1 MYRSPRRSDK
11 CSDVIPTAPMSSSGR
26 DQRPSTGHADVHP
39 YLHGLVRCLG
49 ATLFAGLLLG
59 LLDVAMT
66 FGHARGAGFIAPL
79 LALWAVPA
87 LLIGIGLG
95 IVGGALDA
103 TWGVNALGRAR
114 QHLRDNAG
122 FDRALTSAVLAAAV
136 ILAILALV
144 ISKLA
149 VPLVANVSRHETGG
163 LLLGVIV
170 IALVPMLA
178 LAGRPVARITRKF
191 VGIVPPIGP
200 LPRVLVLALLGF
212 ALIIAAALFFVFT
225 KLDWR
230 VLGMGSL
237 LAIAALPLLA
247 LLLLALSAGPWARMT
262 AKIPERGTVVLVAT
276 IIAFTLPFITLRG
289 TPTKDVETAITEHT
303 LMGSRLIP
311 VLRHFFDHDQDGYS
325 NFFGLHDC
333 DDNNPN
339 VNPSAIEIP
348 GNGIDDDCED
358 GDAPLV
364 KKADVSVVKAIDASV
379 PPPVNVVPAAD
390 RPIKFDGNVIFLM
403 VDTVRA
409 DRLGVA
415 GYKRDGKSL
424 TPRLDAFADQS
435 VYFTRTYSQAPNTP
449 RSLPSM
455 LSSQYPSQIKFAP
468 GGDRNYPTVT
478 DDNVLLLKALKQGGL
493 TTLGMTSH
501 FYFCDENRDPGPCAS
516 FKHKR
521 DSNIR
526 QGADVWDNAG
536 VVDIAE
542 SNHDSAAPRIIPK
555 TIAKLDELAKSG
567 KRFGMFVHLFEAH
580 STYMEHDGFPITEHG
595 TKGLMQ
601 KYDYEIA
608 YEDQWIGK
616 LLDALDADGL
626 AKNTMV
632 VILADHGEAFG
643 QHTFAGQEM
652 FFHGQTLYDELLHV
666 PMLMRVPGVA
676 PHKFD
681 GVVELVDAAP
691 TILDVLGI
699 AKPASWVGHSLVPA
713 LLGKDMPAQPAF
725 AEMLPAPEW
734 DHDAKSM
741 VSADGKWKLFYRRSD
756 RTYELYDLEKDP
768 TEQHDLYDDRK
779 DIAKP
784 MHDQMSTWI
793 EKLQPH

>member
-1 MYRSPRRSDK
+1 
-11 CSDVIPTAPMSSSGR
+11 MSSTGR
-26 DQRPSTGHADVHP
+26 DPSSSTGLPIAPSTEHP
-39 YLHGLVRCLG
+39 YLHSLVRCLG
-49 ATLFAGLLLG
+49 ASLFAALVLG

-66 FGHARGAGFIAPL
+66 LGHARGLGFIAPL
-79 LALWAVPA
+79 LALWALPA
-87 LLIGIGLG
+87 LIIGLALG
-95 IVGGALDA
+95 IVGGAINA
-103 TWGVNALGRAR
+103 TWGIDCLGRAR
-114 QHLRDNAG
+114 RNLRENPAL
-122 FDRALTSAVLAAAV
+122 DRALTSGVLAAA
-136 ILAILALV
+136 ILLAVLALL

-170 IALVPMLA
+170 IALLPVLA
-178 LAGRPVARITRKF
+178 LAGLPLARLTRK
-191 VGIVPPIGP
+191 VAGLVPPIGAA
-200 LPRVLVLALLGF
+200 PRVVVLGVVGF
-212 ALIIAAALFFVFT
+212 ALIIGAALFFVFT

-237 LAIAALPLLA
+237 LAIAALPMLA
-247 LLLLALSAGPWARMT
+247 LLLLALTAGPLARLT
-262 AKIPERGTVVLVAT
+262 AKIPERGTVVLIAT
-276 IIAFTLPFITLRG
+276 ILAFTLPFITLRG
-289 TPTKDVETAITEHT
+289 APTKNVETAITEHT
-303 LMGSRLIP
+303 LMGARMIP
-311 VLRHFFDHDQDGYS
+311 ALRHFFDHDRDGYS

-333 DDNNPN
+333 DDNNAA
-339 VNPSAIEIP
+339 VNPSATEIP
-348 GNGIDDDCED
+348 GNGIDDCED

-364 KKADVSVVKAIDASV
+364 KKADVSVAKAIDASV
-379 PPPVNVVPAAD
+379 PPPVKAGPPTNAE

-424 TPRLDAFADQS
+424 TPRLDEFAAQS
-435 VYFTRTYSQAPNTP
+435 VYFTHTYSQAPNTP

-478 DDNVLLLKALKQGGL
+478 DDNVLLLEALKQAGL

-501 FYFCDENRDPGPCAS
+501 FYFCDENRAPGPCSS

-542 SNHDSAAPRIIPK
+542 SNHDSAAPRIVPK
-555 TIAKLDELAKSG
+555 TITKLDELAKSG
-567 KRFGMFVHLFEAH
+567 KRFGMFVHLFEPH
-580 STYMEHDGFPITEHG
+580 STYMEHDGFTYTEHG
-595 TKGLMQ
+595 TKALMQ

-616 LLDALDADGL
+616 LLDALNADGL

-666 PMLMRVPGVA
+666 PMMMRVPGVA
-676 PHKFD
+676 PRTYD
-681 GVVELVDAAP
+681 GVVELLDAAP

-713 LLGKDMPAQPAF
+713 LLGKEILAQPAF

-756 RTYELYDLEKDP
+756 KTYELYDLEKDP
-768 TEQHDLYDDRK
+768 AEQHDVYDDRK

-784 MHDQMSTWI
+784 MHDQMSAWI
-793 EKLQPH
+793 EKSQQH